1 MEVAENILQHL
12 KVPVSG
18 ECVTKEKLILD
29 IQAQE
34 QALECFKAEDKH
46 RVISPLTV
54 CASELSEF
62 LGAGG
67 IGMISFLTTIYG
79 RSFYEYR
86 TKNKG
91 TTAIKGP
98 FLNLV
103 ACTTP
108 DWITT
113 YLRTDV
119 ISGGFSRRAIFV
131 YETARGQRVTIP
143 TVTPLMQAAW
153 DRVVAYGR
161 TVSKVAGRFT
171 WDPEALVF
179 YDRWYQTM
187 VIPTDPNLVGY
198 YETKHIQLLKI
209 SMLVALSEG
218 FELVLRKSHL
228 EAGLAIL
235 GLAEYN
241 LARVFQGIG
250 RNELNAVATRVLDYI
265 ANAPKIKVKK
275 LDGSIV
281 DVPAIP
287 EKRLKVMMFRDL
299 SSVTEADYVLNHL
312 KETDK
317 IGVSTETVGGET
329 RVMIYYK
336 TE

>member
-1 MEVAENILQHL
+1 
-12 KVPVSG
+12 
-18 ECVTKEKLILD
+18 
-29 IQAQE
+29 
-34 QALECFKAEDKH
+34 
-46 RVISPLTV
+46 
-54 CASELSEF
+54 
-62 LGAGG
+62 
-67 IGMISFLTTIYG
+67 
-79 RSFYEYR
+79 
-86 TKNKG
+86 
-91 TTAIKGP
+91 
-98 FLNLV
+98 
-103 ACTTP
+103 
-108 DWITT
+108 
-113 YLRTDV
+113 
-119 ISGGFSRRAIFV
+119 
-131 YETARGQRVTIP
+131 
-143 TVTPLMQAAW
+143 
-153 DRVVAYGR
+153 
-161 TVSKVAGRFT
+161 
-171 WDPEALVF
+171 
-179 YDRWYQTM
+179 M